1 MSPLPA
7 LALFSVFATLVLA
20 LPVGAIR
27 FSDRGGV
34 DGIDL
39 ASLPENLAV
48 PLRNADQHSRWTRS
62 TAVLAAFAAAI
73 VVGLASPRTA
83 PGAFGLVGL
92 TVLLLGERRSP
103 VVTTATRTAESA
115 TTCHDGPRS
124 SRSVS

>member
-73 VVGLASPRTA
+73 VVSLASPRSGWWDSPCSCSGSAAVPSSRRRRA
-83 PGAFGLVGL
+83 PPSW
-92 TVLLLGERRSP
+92 RR
-103 VVTTATRTAESA
+103 AESA